1 MSRILLPVVG
11 GTSTSRHVRRKSAGI
26 SRAHSSRRVRHSLS
40 LLTSLMSFMKF
51 AGILRPSLW
60 LMILCSQSHCSS
72 QKDTYSVLIRFGK
85 SILVAV
91 LLMFRAELLLQGA
104 VQATLSLN
112 INNLA
117 RLIRLP
123 CVF

>member
-1 MSRILLPVVG
+1 MCGASQQA
-11 GTSTSRHVRRKSAGI
+11 SAEH
-26 SRAHSSRRVRHSLS
+26 RAAAGAFVIESDS
-40 LLTSLMSFMKF
+40 LLSFMKLTD
-51 AGILRPSLW
+51 AGILRPSLR
-60 LMILCSQSHCSS
+60 LMILCSRSHCSS
-72 QKDTYSVLIRFGK
+72 QEDTYSVLIRFGK

-91 LLMFRAELLLQGA
+91 LLMFRAELLLAAGA